1 MLLAQGAL
9 ITSWVKSCGVVGSFA
24 LQRMVPSGCSVSS
37 LVGAG
42 GQVRKSMDVSTF
54 NVNLFELRKRDW

>member
-1 MLLAQGAL
+1 M
-9 ITSWVKSCGVVGSFA
+9 KSCGVVGSFA

-37 LVGAG
+37 LLGTG